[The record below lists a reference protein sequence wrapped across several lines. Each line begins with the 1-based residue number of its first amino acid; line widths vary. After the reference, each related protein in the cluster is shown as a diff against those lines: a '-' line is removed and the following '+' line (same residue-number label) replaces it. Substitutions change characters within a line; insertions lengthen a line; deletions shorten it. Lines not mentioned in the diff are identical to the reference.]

1 MYIRHKRVSSFFL
14 SKLIESCMKL
24 ERTSVVQD
32 YAEFTNLTV
41 FGPKVVQLVMKT
53 IVNIEYSFWM
63 VVRLY
68 P

>member
-32 YAEFTNLTV
+32 YAEFRNLTV
-41 FGPKVVQLVMKT
+41 FGPKVAT
-53 IVNIEYSFWM
+53 
-63 VVRLY
+63 
-68 P
+68 